1 MSDQTQNTKDQ
12 GAKEPAKMDP
22 YATLAAKVEAME
34 KITTAQA
41 EEIASL
47 KSSGSNDGLVV
58 APKKEKKRELKCPT
72 VLIGKAK
79 KKFRLKKFQIIREG
93 RPEMYIAMDI
103 KNNDT
108 ELLEYLLEKHPS
120 VFEK

>member
-58 APKKEKKRELKCPT
+58 APKKEKARTKVPNCT
-72 VLIGKAK
+72 
-79 KKFRLKKFQIIREG
+79 
-93 RPEMYIAMDI
+93 
-103 KNNDT
+103 NW
-108 ELLEYLLEKHPS
+108 
-120 VFEK
+120 